1 MEKKISK
8 KYELRFEVASERKK
22 IPGYT
27 LMPKHDRSAEAQ
39 HVSEHEAL
47 QLIQRY
53 ALKGD
58 TEAVKIQL
66 LEFPEYKRGDL
77 KKMLKASVAAH
88 GRILEL

>member
-1 MEKKISK
+1 MEKKRSK
-8 KYELRFEVASERKK
+8 KYELRFEVASERNK

-39 HVSEHEAL
+39 HMSEHEAL

-53 ALKGD
+53 ALSGD
-58 TEAVKIQL
+58 TEAVKRQL

-77 KKMLKASVAAH
+77 KKMLKASVATH